1 MEVVAVQGSEAPQL
15 AAAFD
20 EMLADV
26 SHVLVQLLGQETR
39 RLGITIPQAHLMRQL
54 RRRKECT
61 AATVGDVLGIT
72 SGPVTSITRRLEQHG
87 LIRRRRDPV
96 DRRVVW
102 FSLTSEGDATLDRFI
117 ADSRK
122 FWEVVFADLGDPAG
136 ISAIEGLRSFAESLG
151 HARDLYE
158 RPPGD
163 VPRTSEEAP

>member
-1 MEVVAVQGSEAPQL
+1 MHRSDAPHR
-15 AAAFD
+15 AAIFD

-54 RRRKECT
+54 RRRGECT
-61 AATVGDVLGIT
+61 AATVGEVLGIT

-87 LIRRRRDPV
+87 LIRRRRDAD

-102 FSLTSEGDATLDRFI
+102 FSLTAEGDALLDRFI
-117 ADSRK
+117 ADSTQ
-122 FWEVVFADLGDPAG
+122 FWEVVFTDLGDLAG
-136 ISAIEGLRSFAESLG
+136 QSAIEGLRSFAQSLG

-158 RPPGD
+158 RPSSSL
-163 VPRTSEEAP
+163 PRSGEEEP